1 MEVTQPLMCAAYSP
15 VSFTVLMKLYG
26 WILSS
31 EACTVLALQVYD
43 ATSFLKE
50 HPGGGDSILL
60 VAGTDATEEFD
71 AIHSEKAKKQLLSFA
86 IGRLAT
92 TPVGECTLQCTVTL
106 YSKIAGYCDTVV
118 CWLQRRDLKLGSS
131 IYLAFP
137 AR

>member
-1 MEVTQPLMCAAYSP
+1 M
-15 VSFTVLMKLYG
+15 
-26 WILSS
+26 
-31 EACTVLALQVYD
+31 LQVYD

-92 TPVGECTLQCTVTL
+92 TPIGEEAVQGRNRLAPPPQAAAHRRLSCSCSRVQHSQINSLQPAIAP
-106 YSKIAGYCDTVV
+106 YSAPRI
-118 CWLQRRDLKLGSS
+118 
-131 IYLAFP
+131 
-137 AR
+137 

>member
-1 MEVTQPLMCAAYSP
+1 MCWLVMTLLLDSVGVPSP
-15 VSFTVLMKLYG
+15 RPSFDVLDN
-26 WILSS
+26 
-31 EACTVLALQVYD
+31 ALQVYD

-92 TPVGECTLQCTVTL
+92 TPVGE
-106 YSKIAGYCDTVV
+106 
-118 CWLQRRDLKLGSS
+118 
-131 IYLAFP
+131 
-137 AR
+137 